1 MQFPFDFEFNE
12 KFLLTILQHLY
23 SCLYGTFLFN
33 CERERTNVYAIDVVT
48 ESLWTYVNCQKDIYT
63 NVLYQPQLSQRVL
76 YPVASIRK
84 LELWTNYFMQWNPR
98 MKPQEAEVERCKE
111 LEEIIKVLK
120 KKCAQLEDELRKR
133 KTAGDLC

>member
-23 SCLYGTFLFN
+23 SCLYATFLYN
-33 CERERTNVYAIDVVT
+33 CDRDRTMYFPVYNFT
-48 ESLWTYVNCQKDIYT
+48 ESLWTYINCQKNLYT
-63 NVLYQPQLSQRVL
+63 NVLYQPQMAQRVL

-84 LELWTNYFMQWNPR
+84 LELWTNYYMQWNPR
-98 MKPQEAEVERCKE
+98 MKPQEAEVERCTE

-120 KKCAQLEDELRKR
+120 KKCSQLEEELRKR
-133 KTAGDLC
+133 KTVDDV

>member
-23 SCLYGTFLFN
+23 SCLYATFLFN
-33 CERERTNVYAIDVVT
+33 CDRDRTIFYPVYNFT
-48 ESLWTYVNCQKDIYT
+48 ESLWTYINCQKNVYT
-63 NVLYQPQLSQRVL
+63 NVLYQPQMGQRAL

-84 LELWTNYFMQWNPR
+84 LELWTNYYMQWNPR
-98 MKPQEAEVERCKE
+98 MKPQEAEVERCTE

-120 KKCAQLEDELRKR
+120 KKCSQLEEELRKR
-133 KTAGDLC
+133 KTVDDV